1 MLSGTPFYN
10 QTVRKSI
17 AVFGTLF
24 NNLYYT
30 KPSKGKA
37 RVPISYG
44 PAQKFISKINDA
56 GADTDR
62 IAIKLPRM
70 SFEISSIDYDTA
82 RTLNKMNKL
91 VYPVSADSPKR
102 RNTLFQ
108 GVPYN
113 LGITLTIIAKDQDSA
128 LQIVEQILPTF
139 KPDYTVGI
147 KDFHRPGMTMDVPII
162 LNSVTLNDDYEGD
175 YESSRVLTYTLE
187 FTMKINFYG
196 SVAKS
201 ATEALEHLSV
211 IASETEHPRAFEVL
225 SNMIKQTGDLT
236 KELLQVQKQRKEI
249 TQGKDAVSNR
259 TTNNAIFVGSTKELQ
274 KALRETKKAID
285 VTPEH

>member
-113 LGITLTIIAKDQDSA
+113 LGITLTVIAKDQDSA

-201 ATEALEHLSV
+201 AIIKTAEVYFHNSPEGAAVATHLSPFSGV
-211 IASETEHPRAFEVL
+211 KVSTDSPNSSPNNFIATTTFGF
-225 SNMIKQTGDLT
+225 TGP
-236 KELLQVQKQRKEI
+236 KI
-249 TQGKDAVSNR
+249 
-259 TTNNAIFVGSTKELQ
+259 I
-274 KALRETKKAID
+274 
-285 VTPEH
+285 

>member
-24 NNLYYT
+24 NNLYYS
-30 KPSKGKA
+30 KPSKGQA

-44 PAQKFISKINDA
+44 PAQKFIAKLNDA

-70 SFEISSIDYDTA
+70 SFEISSIDYDTS

-91 VYPVSADSPKR
+91 VYPVSPNSPAK
-102 RNTLFQ
+102 RNTIFQ

-113 LGITLTIIAKDQDSA
+113 LGITLTVIAKDQDSA

-139 KPDYTVGI
+139 KPEYTVAI
-147 KDFHRPGMTMDVPII
+147 KDFHRPGSTMDVPVI

-175 YESSRVLTYTLE
+175 YESARVLTYTLE

-196 SVAKS
+196 QVVKS
-201 ATEALEHLSV
+201 AIIKAAEVYFHNSPEGAAVATNLSPFDGV
-211 IASETEHPRAFEVL
+211 KVATNSPNSSPNKFIATTTFGF
-225 SNMIKQTGDLT
+225 TGP
-236 KELLQVQKQRKEI
+236 KI
-249 TQGKDAVSNR
+249 
-259 TTNNAIFVGSTKELQ
+259 I
-274 KALRETKKAID
+274 
-285 VTPEH
+285 